1 MRSSPPAPLSERT
14 AASSGIA
21 RPIPTAPQAARRN
34 IGKRAKSRPAAP
46 LRPLRPLPQT
56 EIRFGN
62 DCRTPLRCSM
72 CDERRRRQDDDTG
85 NNTYPKRTGPPDD
98 SRPCPDSR
106 RTHALRRC
114 TAGKSSR
121 SLPPLAKRQ
130 RYRKRLPLRRYFS
143 RNSFETTM
151 RIARWRIE
159 NSSGDSPSS
168 SPSTSTDTSGEDSIR
183 TRLPRS
189 CNTWRMR

>member
-21 RPIPTAPQAARRN
+21 RPHTDRTAGRTAKYRETAEIPAGSFPSSAPTASADGNTIRER
-34 IGKRAKSRPAAP
+34 
-46 LRPLRPLPQT
+46 LP
-56 EIRFGN
+56 R
-62 DCRTPLRCSM
+62 PLRCSM

>member
-21 RPIPTAPQAARRN
+21 RPHTDCTAGRTAKYRETGEIPAGSSPPSAPTASADGNTIRER
-34 IGKRAKSRPAAP
+34 
-46 LRPLRPLPQT
+46 LP
-56 EIRFGN
+56 R
-62 DCRTPLRCSM
+62 PLRCSM

-130 RYRKRLPLRRYFS
+130 RYRKRLPLRRYLS

-183 TRLPRS
+183 MRLPRS

>member
-21 RPIPTAPQAARRN
+21 RPHTDRTAGRTAKYRETGEIPAGSSPPSAPTASADGNTIRER
-34 IGKRAKSRPAAP
+34 
-46 LRPLRPLPQT
+46 LP
-56 EIRFGN
+56 R
-62 DCRTPLRCSM
+62 PLRCSM

-183 TRLPRS
+183 MRLPRS